1 MTTPDTERTMAKG
14 PGKHYRNGLSLI
26 EVMNMFPTDE
36 AAREW
41 FEEVRW
47 GGEPACCDCGSLNV
61 QCGASHPSQ
70 THRCRDC
77 RKFFSVTKGTA
88 MERTKLGL
96 RVWAIAIYLMST
108 ELKGRASMKLRRD
121 LGITQKAA
129 WHLAH
134 RLRQAWEENN
144 GLSLFD
150 GPVEVDEAYFGGK
163 RANMSNARRKELE
176 GAGRGPVTMTAV
188 VGAKDRE
195 TNQVAARVIDS
206 TDRATLQGF
215 VDEHASPDAALL
227 HGRRDGVPGQW
238 PGARDRQTQRGGI
251 RPVSRRRDDP
261 HQRRRE
267 LLVHAQAGAQ
277 GDVPPTEPEAPPA
290 LRERV
295 LWAAQRPGVGH
306 HRPDAVA
313 GEGARRE
320 AAPVQGPDR
329 RHRRSGH
336 GQLGGYGRQHP
347 RRSGP
352 HLGGSEVRHRH
363 G

>member
-1 MTTPDTERTMAKG
+1 MTPDTERTMAKG

-163 RANMSNARRKELE
+163 RANMSTAKRKELE
-176 GAGRGPVTMTAV
+176 GTGRGPVGKTAV
-188 VGAKDRE
+188 VAAKDRE
-195 TNQVAARVIDS
+195 TKQVAARVIEA

-215 VDEHASPDAALL
+215 VDEHASPDAALYTDDATAYRGS
-227 HGRRDGVPGQW
+227 GREHETVKHSAAEYVRYLEGATIHTNGVESFWSMLKRAHKGTFHRLSAKHLQRYVNEFCGRHNVRELDTIDQMRLLAKGLEGKRLRFKDLIADTGVP
-238 PGARDRQTQRGGI
+238 
-251 RPVSRRRDDP
+251 
-261 HQRRRE
+261 
-267 LLVHAQAGAQ
+267 
-277 GDVPPTEPEAPPA
+277 
-290 LRERV
+290 
-295 LWAAQRPGVGH
+295 AA
-306 HRPDAVA
+306 AT
-313 GEGARRE
+313 
-320 AAPVQGPDR
+320 
-329 RHRRSGH
+329 
-336 GQLGGYGRQHP
+336 
-347 RRSGP
+347 
-352 HLGGSEVRHRH
+352 
-363 G
+363 